1 MGSRE
6 AEEGLKEEWMSE
18 KKDDME
24 GTETTPSSP
33 LTKVSRHIMKA
44 IRRVRLEP
52 MLFLK
57 MMAEGNFGVV
67 ADTLE
72 VQRICRLSLGYSD
85 DNCTN
90 MDDGNHSDVQ
100 LEVQVTQNNFNYNQ
114 LLIASLLPLFVV
126 IFVGPLSDRYGRKP
140 PMLAV
145 LAGFAALAVV
155 YLVEALQP
163 TWPVEVLYLGT
174 AVVNLTG
181 SWVVFNM
188 AVYSYVAD
196 ITTPD
201 TRTRRLALVD
211 ACWYMGGPL
220 GRLLGGWVYHV
231 GGSAPVFL
239 ISLIL
244 WVLCF
249 LYVLILIPESVRE
262 KPTPQTTTTTTLTEG
277 HQSGGCCSS
286 CSSTSC
292 SCGPL
297 QHIASLARTACGKRD
312 GHERSHLLITL
323 IVLLLVTL
331 GQGHQMYLWAR
342 RVLAW
347 GPEEFSTWT
356 SIDSLLHQLVMV
368 LWVWIAAKARLT
380 DSTVAVVG
388 LISLAL
394 WSLVL
399 SCIGGPNL
407 WWLTIVASVLGS
419 LEASIE
425 PALRSVLTTVG
436 GRGEAG
442 RVLTLAGLLQAAF
455 LTLDGTLYTFTYNT
469 FVDTLPQIN
478 FLIQASWCV
487 LLVLILLALGM
498 DLTQYQ
504 TNLTPTTTT
513 TTVTTPY
520 QDDLT
525 TTTTPYQ
532 DDDLTPTTTCQD
544 DDLTTTPTTP
554 THQDDLTTTTTTT
567 TTTSEQHDFIRK
579 KQQ

>member
-18 KKDDME
+18 KKDDMG

-163 TWPVEVLYLGT
+163 TWPVEVLYL
-174 AVVNLTG
+174 
-181 SWVVFNM
+181 
-188 AVYSYVAD
+188 
-196 ITTPD
+196 
-201 TRTRRLALVD
+201 
-211 ACWYMGGPL
+211 
-220 GRLLGGWVYHV
+220 
-231 GGSAPVFL
+231 
-239 ISLIL
+239 
-244 WVLCF
+244 
-249 LYVLILIPESVRE
+249 
-262 KPTPQTTTTTTLTEG
+262 
-277 HQSGGCCSS
+277 
-286 CSSTSC
+286 
-292 SCGPL
+292 
-297 QHIASLARTACGKRD
+297 ASLARTACGKRD

-513 TTVTTPY
+513 TTTTTPTH
-520 QDDLT
+520 QDDLTTTT

-567 TTTSEQHDFIRK
+567 TTSEQHDFIRK